1 MAFICQTSWEGK
13 FTVKVFIHT
22 RPFIFLT
29 LHSIVDPHY
38 LCVPYIWKLTY
49 LLKFI
54 CKPSVS
60 ICAAFAV
67 NCRHVEWQQIWVL
80 HVLMHVPVWGWARVM
95 FCFFCCN
102 SQCPLNRCPFHDTFG
117 ATFFMFCTFSWRFQF

>member
-22 RPFIFLT
+22 GPFIFLT
-29 LHSIVDPHY
+29 FRSIVDPHY
-38 LCVPYIWKLTY
+38 SCVPYISKLTY

-60 ICAAFAV
+60 MWAAFAV
-67 NCRHVEWQQIWVL
+67 NCRHVEWQQI
-80 HVLMHVPVWGWARVM
+80 
-95 FCFFCCN
+95 
-102 SQCPLNRCPFHDTFG
+102 
-117 ATFFMFCTFSWRFQF
+117 